1 MRNCLAISGHSK
13 RESPKQKKITQ
24 VPLFL
29 FTTFALENLF
39 IFLRQNLFQI
49 PQFYLMHFAL

>member
-1 MRNCLAISGHSK
+1 MRNCLAISGHFK
-13 RESPKQKKITQ
+13 RESPKKLPQ

-29 FTTFALENLF
+29 FTTFALQNLF